1 MTVFKKEKSK
11 IVNELNEKVDQNKLL
26 KNKVENL
33 QKELDQFDENFFEE
47 IEDLKYNYSESV
59 KKNVLYEDQLRNY
72 SQQFGFSVTLPSI
85 DSD

>member
-1 MTVFKKEKSK
+1 MNKFKKEKSK
-11 IVNELNEKVDQNKLL
+11 IINELNEKVDQNKSLQS
-26 KNKVENL
+26 KIENL
-33 QKELDQFDENFFEE
+33 QNELNQFDENFFEE

-72 SQQFGFSVTLPSI
+72 SQQYGFSVSLPSI